1 MAEETPQEDRT
12 EEPTARRMEKARDEG
27 QVLRSQDL
35 TVAILTIGLMGSL
48 YALRGFIGPNLA
60 ELFRSSLT
68 IKVTAIQN
76 ANVLVHSLGSYTLE
90 TFLYLSPLFAIAVLF
105 AIGGAT
111 SLDGFVLSAKAVA
124 PKISKLD
131 PLKGLARIFG
141 TKALMEL
148 VKSLTKFLLV
158 AAVAS
163 IYLFTNYDKIIAMGT
178 GDVRTSIVEGLSF
191 VLLGGLII
199 CSALLLIAA
208 IDVPY
213 QRFEFLKKLR
223 MTKQEIKDEF
233 KEIEGQPE
241 VRQRIK
247 QKQREI
253 ADQRML
259 DDVPKAD
266 VIITN
271 PQHFAIALS
280 YDPSSSS
287 APIVVA
293 KGKGFTAQKI
303 KEIGDES
310 GVHQF
315 ESPVLARAL
324 YFTTDIGSF
333 IPQKLYVAV
342 AQVIAYIYSLKD
354 ENSDVA
360 LHKPKPR
367 IPSELVFD
375 ELGHAQD

>member
-12 EEPTARRMEKARDEG
+12 EEPTARRMEKAREEG

-35 TVAILTIGLMGSL
+35 TVAILTTGLMGSL
-48 YALRGFIGPNLA
+48 YALRGFIGPNLT
-60 ELFRSSLT
+60 ELFQSSLT
-68 IKVTAIQN
+68 IKLTPIQN

-90 TFLYLSPLFAIAVLF
+90 AFLYLSPLFAIAILF
-105 AIGGAT
+105 AIGGAA
-111 SLDGFVLSAKAVA
+111 SLDGFVLSAKAIA

-148 VKSLTKFLLV
+148 IKSLMKFLLV
-158 AAVAS
+158 ATVAS
-163 IYLFTNYDKIIAMGT
+163 IYLFTNYDKIIAMAT
-178 GDVRTSIVEGLSF
+178 ADVRTSIIEGLSF

-199 CSALLLIAA
+199 CSALMLIAA

-223 MTKQEIKDEF
+223 MTRQEIKDEF

-253 ADQRML
+253 AEQRML

-280 YDPSSSS
+280 YDPATSS

-293 KGKGFTAQKI
+293 KGKGFIAQKI
-303 KEIGDES
+303 KEIGEEL
-310 GVHQF
+310 GVYQF

-324 YFTTDIGSF
+324 YFTTDIGAF

-354 ENSDVA
+354 ENPDTSSP
-360 LHKPKPR
+360 KPKPR

-375 ELGHAQD
+375 EHGHTQD